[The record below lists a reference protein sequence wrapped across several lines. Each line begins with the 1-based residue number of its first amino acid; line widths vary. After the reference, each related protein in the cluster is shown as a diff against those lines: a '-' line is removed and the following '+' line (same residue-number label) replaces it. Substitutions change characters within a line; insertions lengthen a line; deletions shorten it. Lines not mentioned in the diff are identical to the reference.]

1 MPNYSKTIIYKLINY
16 DHPDLVYVG
25 STTDFT
31 KRKAQHKRFTN
42 SDNQRKVYQNI
53 RENGGWQCWH
63 MIKICDFPCST
74 AIDARQEEDRQ
85 MMELKA
91 NLNTI
96 RAYVSSDEKKELK
109 KEYDIEYNKINKEK
123 KNEQCRKYRELHK
136 DHLSI
141 KSKEYYDVNKEK
153 IKEYKQQYQIT
164 NKERLNDISKQ
175 YYESNK
181 EQLNIKRSEKIKCE
195 CGCFVSRRNMSE
207 HKKSLKHQN
216 LSVQSTTIE
225 SVSPLD

>member
-31 KRKAQHKRFTN
+31 KRKAQHKRLTN
-42 SDNQRKVYQNI
+42 SDNQSKVYQNI

-74 AIDARQEEDRQ
+74 ATDARQEEDRQ

-91 NLNTI
+91 NLNS
-96 RAYVSSDEKKELK
+96 RKAYTSDEERRNQQKQYRETNRDQLNEKQKQYRET
-109 KEYDIEYNKINKEK
+109 NKEK
-123 KNEQCRKYRELHK
+123 
-136 DHLSI
+136 I
-141 KSKEYYDVNKEK
+141 KQYYDTNKEK

-181 EQLNIKRSEKIKCE
+181 EQINIKRSEKIKCE
-195 CGCFVSRRNMSE
+195 CGCFLSKSNIST
-207 HKKSLKHQN
+207 HKKTVKHQK
-216 LSVQSTTIE
+216 LPVQSTIE